1 MELHELSISQAS
13 QRISKGTLSSLDLA
27 DALLKQISRFEKYL
41 NAWVT
46 IDEKQVIK
54 DAKNLDIELANHG
67 PRSPIHGI
75 PIGLKDIYYTNG
87 MRTTACSIINSDMI
101 PTFDATVT
109 RKLKEAG
116 AIILGKTVTT
126 EFANADPSKTINPW
140 NSNHTPGGSSSGSAV
155 AVASLMCPA
164 AMGSQT
170 GGSIIRPASYN
181 GVVGLKPTFGRI
193 SCYGVI
199 PVSWSLDTLGPITRS
214 VQDAAIILGLISG
227 YDSKDPSTL
236 PQSKCDEFEYAPE
249 AIKPPKIGVIQNFLD
264 SSNQH
269 VKDHTE
275 KVINILSKAG
285 AHVELIRMPNS
296 YEFAEGIHST
306 IMDTETAEY
315 HKNTFKIRPNDY
327 GPKLRERIK
336 KGLLTSGTEYSNAQ
350 RLRKIYN
357 HDIDLLAS
365 QWDILLTPSTDSTAP
380 KDLTTTGNPWFQS
393 PWTLSGVPTLT
404 IPSGLSPNT
413 NLPLGIQLISKMF
426 NEQQLISSGLWCEKV
441 LNLQIAPQLKY

>member
-1 MELHELSISQAS
+1 MELHELSINQAS
-13 QRISKGTLSSLDLA
+13 EQITKGTFSSLDLTEA
-27 DALLKQISRFEKYL
+27 FLKQISRFEKYL

-54 DAKNLDIELANHG
+54 DAKNLDRELSNHG

-75 PIGLKDIYYTNG
+75 PIGIKDIYYTNG
-87 MRTTACSIINSDMI
+87 MRTTACSIINSDTI
-101 PTFDATVT
+101 PTFDSTVIT
-109 RKLKEAG
+109 KLKNAG

-126 EFANADPSKTINPW
+126 EFANADPSGTINPW
-140 NSNHTPGGSSSGSAV
+140 NSHHTPGGSSSGSAV

-214 VQDAAIILGLISG
+214 VQDAATILELISG
-227 YDSKDPSTL
+227 YDPKDPSTL
-236 PQSKCDEFEYAPE
+236 LQSNFAEFQFVTE
-249 AIKPPKIGVIQNFLD
+249 AIKPPQIGVIQNFLD
-264 SSNQH
+264 NSEQH

-275 KVINILSKAG
+275 KVVTSLSKAG
-285 AHVELIRMPNS
+285 AHIELVTMPKS
-296 YEFAEGIHST
+296 YEFAESIHST

-315 HKNTFKIRPNDY
+315 HKDTFKSRPNDY
-327 GPKLRERIK
+327 GPKLRERIE
-336 KGLLTSGTEYSNAQ
+336 KGLRTSATQYSTAQ
-350 RLRKIYN
+350 RLRNIYT
-357 HDIDLLAS
+357 HDIELLAS
-365 QWDILLTPSTDSTAP
+365 KWDILLTPSTHSTAP

-393 PWTLSGVPTLT
+393 PWTLSGLPTLT
-404 IPSGLSPNT
+404 IPSGLSPKT
-413 NLPLGIQLISKMF
+413 NLPLGIQLITKMF
-426 NEQQLISSGLWCEKV
+426 NEQRLISSGLWCEKI
-441 LNLQIAPQLKY
+441 LNVQITPPLK